1 MDPADAIAS
10 RNSPFRLFLYDAR
23 TLFTRL
29 RYLPWLFLP
38 FWTNDPTAE
47 LFISVSNLKY
57 MVLQV
62 LLFVLETVVLVL
74 FVPAFLVL
82 PGASKYGPVLPFSM
96 SQSVFRVIFLSEM
109 SQDLTLTSDWRC

>member
-1 MDPADAIAS
+1 
-10 RNSPFRLFLYDAR
+10 
-23 TLFTRL
+23 
-29 RYLPWLFLP
+29 
-38 FWTNDPTAE
+38 
-47 LFISVSNLKY
+47 

-82 PGASKYGPVLPFSM
+82 PGASKYGPFLPFSM
-96 SQSVFRVIFLSEM
+96 PQSVFGVILLSEM

>member
-1 MDPADAIAS
+1 MDAIAT
-10 RNSPFRLFLYDAR
+10 RNSPFRLFLHDAR

-47 LFISVSNLKY
+47 LFISASNLKY

-62 LLFVLETVVLVL
+62 LLFVLEAVMLVL
-74 FVPAFLVL
+74 SVPAFLML
-82 PGASKYGPVLPFSM
+82 PGVSQYGPSLP
-96 SQSVFRVIFLSEM
+96 L
-109 SQDLTLTSDWRC
+109 RCRNPSLESLI